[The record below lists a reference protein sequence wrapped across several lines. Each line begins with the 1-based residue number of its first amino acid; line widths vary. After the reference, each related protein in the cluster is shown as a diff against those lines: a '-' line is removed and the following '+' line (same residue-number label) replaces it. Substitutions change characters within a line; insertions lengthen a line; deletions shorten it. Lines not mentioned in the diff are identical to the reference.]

1 MKKKHHKHDLDLTK
15 VVRERIHR
23 LRKQRQLTQEALCDK
38 AGISVDAVSRIE
50 SGDRVPTLET
60 LQRIAAALNV
70 RVTDI
75 LRETRLPEQR
85 LSPSLQKIVNLL
97 EPCSPSIH
105 RAVMKTVQATIDAA
119 EVIGKEQARS
129 VAEEEEPRYR
139 TPPLQ
144 IDLWSRTVRFQGNLV
159 PTDASD
165 KHGLDGAAYMAL
177 VVIASN
183 SGKAISK
190 KLLREKMSQLGV
202 PAREEEL
209 DLGDLREKLLAP
221 FLDLAERG
229 DPAIPVADIRN
240 LITRT
245 RGGLKLT
252 LDASEVRV
260 VGEPESE
267 RPDN

>member
-1 MKKKHHKHDLDLTK
+1 MKKKQHNLDLTQ

-50 SGDRVPTLET
+50 SGDRVPTLDT
-60 LQRIAAALNV
+60 LQRIATALNV

-75 LRETRLPEQR
+75 LRETQLPEPR

-97 EPCSPSIH
+97 EPRSKSIH
-105 RAVMKTVQATIDAA
+105 RAAMKTVQATIDAA

-129 VAEEEEPRYR
+129 VAEEEEPQYR
-139 TPPLQ
+139 TPDLQ
-144 IDLWSRTVRFQGNLV
+144 IDLWGRTVRFRGNLV

-165 KHGLDGAAYMAL
+165 KHGLDGVSYMAL

-190 KLLREKMSQLGV
+190 KLLREKLLQLGV

-221 FLDLAERG
+221 FLDLAKRG
-229 DPAIPVADIRN
+229 DPVIPVADIRN
-240 LITRT
+240 LIART

-252 LDASEVRV
+252 LDTSEVKV
-260 VGEPESE
+260 VGEPETE
-267 RPDN
+267 LPDN

>member
-1 MKKKHHKHDLDLTK
+1 MKKKHHNLDLTQ

-23 LRKQRQLTQEALCDK
+23 LRKQRQLTQEDLCDK

-75 LRETRLPEQR
+75 LRETQLPEPR

-97 EPCSPSIH
+97 EPRAPSIH

-119 EVIGKEQARS
+119 EIIGKEQARS
-129 VAEEEEPRYR
+129 VAEEEARYR
-139 TPPLQ
+139 TPALQ
-144 IDLWSRTVRFQGNLV
+144 IDLWSRTVRFHGNLV

-165 KHGLDGAAYMAL
+165 RYGLDGAAYMAL

-190 KLLREKMSQLGV
+190 KLLRKKMSLLGV

-209 DLGDLREKLLAP
+209 DPGDLREKLLAP

-245 RGGLKLT
+245 RSGLKLT

-260 VGEPESE
+260 VGEPEPE

>member
-85 LSPSLQKIVNLL
+85 FSPSLQKIVDLL
-97 EPCSPSIH
+97 EPRSKSIH
-105 RAVMKTVQATIDAA
+105 KAAMKAVQATIDAA
-119 EVIGKEQARS
+119 EIIGKEQARS
-129 VAEEEEPRYR
+129 VAEEKGRYR
-139 TPPLQ
+139 TPALQ
-144 IDLWSRTVRFQGNLV
+144 IDLWGRTVRFCGNLV

-165 KHGLDGAAYMAL
+165 KHGLDGVSYMAL

-190 KLLREKMSQLGV
+190 KLLREKLLQFGV

-221 FLDLAERG
+221 FLDLAKRG
-229 DPAIPVADIRN
+229 DPVIPVADIRN
-240 LITRT
+240 LIART

-252 LDASEVRV
+252 LDTSEVKV